1 MTYHA
6 PRLAKDARAAAETVF
21 APYYAPEPRR
31 RPQPRDGA
39 ALQALEQMY
48 AYHEG

>member
-6 PRLAKDARAAAETVF
+6 PRLADDARTAAAAIF
-21 APYYAPEPRR
+21 APYYTPEPRR
-31 RPQPRDGA
+31 TPQPRDGE
-39 ALQALEQMY
+39 ALQALDQMY

>member
-1 MTYHA
+1 MTHHA
-6 PRLAKDARAAAETVF
+6 PRLADDARAAAEAVF

-31 RPQPRDGA
+31 RPRPGDGD
-39 ALQALEQMY
+39 ALDALEQMY